1 MNIFVVK
8 TKEDKDT
15 FEEEY
20 RALYKMLSDLLEEP
34 ELKKSEPKEEEE
46 EEEEKSDSTLTPDD
60 MHHWF
65 NIKDGENGKELELT
79 SQCTID
85 GLVYEKKRIV
95 PLDEAINL
103 YKYLSEYII
112 G

>member
-34 ELKKSEPKEEEE
+34 ELKKSEPKA
-46 EEEEKSDSTLTPDD
+46 EEEKSDSTLTPDG

-95 PLDEAINL
+95 PMDEAINL

>member
-1 MNIFVVK
+1 MKIFVVK
-8 TKEDKDT
+8 TKEEKDT

-20 RALYKMLSDLLEEP
+20 RALYKMFSDLLNEP
-34 ELKKSEPKEEEE
+34 ETEKSEEK
-46 EEEEKSDSTLTPDD
+46 EEKSDTTLTPDD

-85 GLVYEKKRIV
+85 GLVYEKKRIIGM
-95 PLDEAINL
+95 DEAIHL

>member
-20 RALYKMLSDLLEEP
+20 RALYKMLSDLLDEP
-34 ELKKSEPKEEEE
+34 ETEKTEPKEEEA
-46 EEEEKSDSTLTPDD
+46 KSDSTLTPDD

-95 PLDEAINL
+95 PMDEAINL

>member
-20 RALYKMLSDLLEEP
+20 RALYKMLADLLEEP
-34 ELKKSEPKEEEE
+34 ELKKSEPKEEE
-46 EEEEKSDSTLTPDD
+46 KPDTPLAPED
-60 MHHWF
+60 MYHWF
-65 NIKDGENGKELELT
+65 DIKDGENGKELELT
-79 SQCTID
+79 SKCTVN
-85 GLVYEKKRIV
+85 GVVYEKKRIV
-95 PLDEAINL
+95 PMEEAICL